1 MFYSGSPLKL
11 LNNQFF
17 CLDCIF
23 SQVEAFSLALQACL
37 RLTYSSTVI
46 LCRQI
51 RLVQYHNFALSEAIL
66 MVTNSTFRVS
76 ALTRNIK
83 LGLKVV
89 QKQALWI
96 ILQEISDKGKSVF
109 ALAPERASLD
119 VVDPSPGISRTAQ
132 LRDSLLNRKVD

>member
-1 MFYSGSPLKL
+1 
-11 LNNQFF
+11 
-17 CLDCIF
+17 
-23 SQVEAFSLALQACL
+23 
-37 RLTYSSTVI
+37 
-46 LCRQI
+46 
-51 RLVQYHNFALSEAIL
+51 

-132 LRDSLLNRKVD
+132 QRDSLLNRKVV